1 MDFVFGPEFIRFDLM
16 TIKNFLKF
24 FFFCTAIIVVF
35 SNPAPAQNKEEIDI
49 SGLLK
54 EARQKSDENWKKM
67 LESFP
72 NYSYKWRRTWRAA
85 DKKGTVTERSDL
97 YEIFLPL
104 KCRDTKCRAVSI
116 LLAEDGKAVSAE
128 KIEKERIKAGEKLEK
143 LENDSEAQAYP
154 RRREFPLEWM
164 RFSFFRRRPLSD
176 EIDIIVKIDGQE
188 ILEKCEFFS
197 LAHELVNGREAISL
211 KFRPRADAVFSKET
225 NYVKNSEGKIWIDVA
240 DKVIFR
246 LAVWQKGT
254 KFDSDASDHLLG
266 KAAAVYD
273 MTRTAEGLWFF
284 RFGEFRGLKNSSF
297 LTEMKDDFSIEN
309 FDYRFFKTEIK
320 QVETNKPLK

>member
-1 MDFVFGPEFIRFDLM
+1 MPL
-16 TIKNFLKF
+16 KLFLR
-24 FFFCTAIIVVF
+24 FFCFCFAIFVASSF
-35 SNPAPAQNKEEIDI
+35 ALAQNSEIDI
-49 SGLLK
+49 SALLK
-54 EARQKSDENWKKM
+54 EAKQKTGENWQKM

-72 NYSYKWRRTWRAA
+72 NYSYKWRRAWRAA
-85 DKKGTVTERSDL
+85 DKKGKIVERSDL

-116 LLAEDGKAVSAE
+116 LLAEDGKAVPAE

-154 RRREFPLEWM
+154 RRREFPLDWM
-164 RFSFFRRRPLSD
+164 RFSHFRRRPLSD

-197 LAHELVNGREAISL
+197 PARELVNGREAISL
-211 KFRPRADAVFSKET
+211 KFGARSGAVFSKET
-225 NYVKNSEGKIWIDVA
+225 NYVKNSEGKIWIDAA

-254 KFDSDASDHLLG
+254 KFENETSDHLLG
-266 KAAAVYD
+266 KAPAVYD
-273 MTRTAEGLWFF
+273 MTRTAESLWFF